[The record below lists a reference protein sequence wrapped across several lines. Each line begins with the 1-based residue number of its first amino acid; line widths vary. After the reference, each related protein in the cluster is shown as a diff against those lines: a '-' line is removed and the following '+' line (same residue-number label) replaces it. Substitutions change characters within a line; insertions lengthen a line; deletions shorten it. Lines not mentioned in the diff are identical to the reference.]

1 MTSPNSVRMA
11 VATRGLRLLAN
22 ACLRHDG
29 LHRTLLELLPELFRR
44 HIVRGAELAHRGLG
58 DARGLGAA
66 LPVLGNLVRLERIL
80 RLSLRWNR
88 TGAPTRRADRR
99 VYLRHELLREIARL
113 LAGVFSSA
121 RRKNLR
127 PI

>member
-29 LHRTLLELLPELFRR
+29 LHRTLLELLPELFGR
-44 HIVRGAELAHRGLG
+44 HIVRGAELAHRVLG

-66 LPVLGNLVRLERIL
+66 VPVLRNLVRLERIL
-80 RLSLRWNR
+80 LLSWRCNR
-88 TGAPTRRADRR
+88 TGPPTRRAERR
-99 VYLRHELLREIARL
+99 VHLRHELLRELVRVRVGEL
-113 LAGVFSSA
+113 S
-121 RRKNLR
+121 
-127 PI
+127 

>member
-66 LPVLGNLVRLERIL
+66 LPVLRNLVRLERIL
-80 RLSLRWNR
+80 LLSLRWNR
-88 TGAPTRRADRR
+88 TGAPTGRADRR
-99 VYLRHELLREIARL
+99 VHLLDDLRIEIVL
-113 LAGVFSSA
+113 VLFGS
-121 RRKNLR
+121 
-127 PI
+127 